1 GDGPPAGRGGPEAW
15 GPGVRRGAGGG
26 RPSCGDDAR
35 DREPRGEERGE
46 TERDRLA
53 ARSAVA
59 DQRRGERHRE
69 DNRESVQDVERL
81 ARRPRGHKDQ
91 EAEGALRDR
100 RDHGDGDRA
109 AKAGGGTGV
118 ANTEEEPPQPD
129 RRVVKDECCSGAPV
143 EREN

>member
-1 GDGPPAGRGGPEAW
+1 
-15 GPGVRRGAGGG
+15 
-26 RPSCGDDAR
+26 
-35 DREPRGEERGE
+35 
-46 TERDRLA
+46 
-53 ARSAVA
+53 
-59 DQRRGERHRE
+59 
-69 DNRESVQDVERL
+69 VERFT
-81 ARRPRGHKDQ
+81 RRPREHKDE

-143 EREN
+143 ERENGDVHLRQKLAHNARMLEA